1 MALKYKHTLLLV
13 DDEAPITK
21 ALQRTFRKDGYT
33 IYTAASGE
41 EGIQHLQEAEK
52 PFSLIISDQKMP
64 GMNGA
69 QFLEKAKKI
78 FPRAIRILLTGYS
91 DMDAIVEAVNKGE
104 IHRYLTKPW
113 NDEDLLLQVRQSL
126 EQYELAVENRRLL
139 ALTGRQNK
147 KLRELNKHLEEKV
160 AERAKEIIEKN
171 EALSRLN
178 KELESNLYNTVR
190 AFVSLVEMYNPMLAG
205 HGRRVSTIS
214 RDIAGLLNLPEEE
227 ITPIEIAALLHD
239 IGKLGFPAKLL
250 QYEEDKWSPRD
261 RDLFRNHPQAGQ
273 ATVQFI
279 DNLDHVGLMIRG
291 HHEQYD
297 GQGYPDQLAEEEIPL
312 GARIIAVADA
322 YDKLVNLKIDM
333 AGQLKNVN
341 RQEIAC
347 AREETLRESA
357 VLHLKQNGFTRYD
370 PDVVKVLL
378 NLIKTRGATC
388 ASEEAVSIDD
398 LREGMV
404 LSRPVYSSSGK
415 FLLSRQAQLRKDY
428 ITKLRELHQNDPI
441 TDVIYVTKGSDKKQQ
456 EMTNH

>member
-41 EGIQHLQEAEK
+41 EGIERLQGAEK

-91 DMDAIVEAVNKGE
+91 EMDAIVDAVNKGE
-104 IHRYLTKPW
+104 IHKYLTKPW

-126 EQYELAVENRRLL
+126 EQYELVAENRRLL
-139 ALTGRQNK
+139 ALTGRQNA
-147 KLRELNKHLEEKV
+147 KLRDLNKHLEEKV
-160 AERAKEIIEKN
+160 AERAKEIIDKN
-171 EALSRLN
+171 EELSRLN
-178 KELESNLYNTVR
+178 KELESNLYNTVQ
-190 AFVSLVEMYNPMLAG
+190 AFASLVEMHNPLLAR

-214 RDIAGLLNLPEEE
+214 RELAELLGLNEREA
-227 ITPIEIAALLHD
+227 TQIEIAALLHD
-239 IGKLGFPAKLL
+239 IGKLGLPARLL
-250 QYEEDKWSPRD
+250 QCEEDKWSQKD
-261 RDLFRNHPQAGQ
+261 RALFRNHPQEGQ

-279 DNLDHVGLMIRG
+279 DNLGHVGLLIRS

-322 YDKLVNLKIDM
+322 YDKIVNLNIDM
-333 AGQLKNVN
+333 KGQSGSVG
-341 RQEIAC
+341 RQRQASIKPEAL
-347 AREETLRESA
+347 EESA
-357 VLHLKQNGFTRYD
+357 ILHLKQHGFTRYD
-370 PDVVKVLL
+370 PDIVKVLL
-378 NLIKTRGATC
+378 NLVKTKGITC
-388 ASEEAVSIDD
+388 VAEEEVSIQD

-415 FLLSRQAQLRKDY
+415 FLLSRNARLKEDY
-428 ITKLRELHQNDPI
+428 IAKLKELQRDDPI
-441 TDVIYVTKGSDKKQQ
+441 MDGIYVVRKSDKNQQ
-456 EMTNH
+456 QTVGN

>member
-41 EGIQHLQEAEK
+41 EGIKRLQEAEK

-91 DMDAIVEAVNKGE
+91 DMDAIVDAVNKGE
-104 IHRYLTKPW
+104 IHKYLTKPW

-126 EQYELAVENRRLL
+126 EQYELVVENRRLL
-139 ALTGRQNK
+139 ALTGRQNA
-147 KLRELNKHLEEKV
+147 KLRDLNKHLEEKV

-171 EALSRLN
+171 EELSRLN

-190 AFVSLVEMYNPMLAG
+190 AFASLVEMHNPSLAS
-205 HGRRVSTIS
+205 HGRRVSAIS
-214 RDIAGLLNLPEEE
+214 REIAQLLGLNEREA
-227 ITPIEIAALLHD
+227 TQIEIAALLHD
-239 IGKLGFPAKLL
+239 IGKLGLPAKLL
-250 QYEEDKWSPRD
+250 QCEEDKWSQKD
-261 RDLFRNHPQAGQ
+261 RALFRNHPQEGQ

-279 DNLDHVGLMIRG
+279 DNLDHVGLLIRS

-312 GARIIAVADA
+312 GARVIAVADA
-322 YDKLVNLKIDM
+322 YDKIVNLKIDM
-333 AGQLKNVN
+333 EGQPGNVA
-341 RQEIAC
+341 RQRMASTKPEAL
-347 AREETLRESA
+347 EESA
-357 VLHLKQNGFTRYD
+357 ILHLKQHGFTRYD
-370 PDVVKVLL
+370 PDIVKILL
-378 NLIKTRGATC
+378 NLVKTKGITSVA
-388 ASEEAVSIDD
+388 EEEVSIQN

-415 FLLSRQAQLRKDY
+415 FLLSRNARLKEDY
-428 ITKLRELHQNDPI
+428 IAKLKELQKDDPI
-441 TDVIYVTKGSDKKQQ
+441 MDAIYVVRKSD
-456 EMTNH
+456 